1 MWTAF
6 AYYYCFLVSTDIFFP
21 ILFFTEAPKQNN
33 KSLQYQNDIKMTR
46 KWSLTMTIVIYQS
59 FTIYVNVILTLL
71 RFAVLIGSIFTNC
84 RESERSDKNGTQ
96 SCTSKSLKLRGVV
109 YRAVH
114 MDEGTFGIVR

>member
-1 MWTAF
+1 
-6 AYYYCFLVSTDIFFP
+6 
-21 ILFFTEAPKQNN
+21 
-33 KSLQYQNDIKMTR
+33 MT
-46 KWSLTMTIVIYQS
+46 KVIYQS

-71 RFAVLIGSIFTNC
+71 RFAVLIGSIFYFTNC